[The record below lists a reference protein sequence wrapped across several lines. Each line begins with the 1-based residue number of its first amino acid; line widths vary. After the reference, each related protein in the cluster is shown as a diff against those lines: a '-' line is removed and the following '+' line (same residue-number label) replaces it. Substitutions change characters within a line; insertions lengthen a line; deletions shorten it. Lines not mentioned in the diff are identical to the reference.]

1 MLVPLLSARGRS
13 RARAGR
19 PGRQYVCNEGCERE
33 CQLLPCSVCG
43 ARGKGEEWA
52 EQQEGDRERQLKREV
67 SPRWWRSTGREEE
80 VLLLV
85 LNPKSQEGRGRGA
98 VRKAL

>member
-1 MLVPLLSARGRS
+1 MVPLLSPRGRS
-13 RARAGR
+13 RPSTGR
-19 PGRQYVCNEGCERE
+19 PGRQCVYNEGCERE
-33 CQLLPCSVCG
+33 CELLPCSVCG
-43 ARGKGEEWA
+43 ARGKGEEWG
-52 EQQEGDRERQLKREV
+52 EQQEGHRERQLKREV

-80 VLLLV
+80 VLV